1 MDALFLP
8 LEGIFSVTMAHGDTH
23 YKIKSDSV
31 EAIASRLHPKVMVL
45 FIYLFVC
52 NSFNYC

>member
-1 MDALFLP
+1 
-8 LEGIFSVTMAHGDTH
+8 MAHGDTH

-45 FIYLFVC
+45 FIYLFVTLI
-52 NSFNYC
+52 YGLVRQ